1 MQMKNINTRADFL
14 RKEIQLNRQEA
25 IEENH
30 QLIKNFNTKLTH
42 DVTNLNEQLEEVRGE
57 IAESIKQRKRER
69 ADLMTEMQHITKR
82 IDRGKEEYD
91 SLNQMLQI
99 LHRETNC
106 LIKALKIQ
114 QALDMQDEI
123 DRESIFL
130 MGIKESNA
138 SIMLGNSNVE

>member
-1 MQMKNINTRADFL
+1 VQAPPEVLEEDAQFAMENPQGFMLESLSMIKELQMQMKNINTRADFL
-14 RKEIQLNRQEA
+14 RKEIQINRQEA

-91 SLNQMLQI
+91 NLNQMLQI

-106 LIKALKIQ
+106 LIKALKI
-114 QALDMQDEI
+114 
-123 DRESIFL
+123 
-130 MGIKESNA
+130 
-138 SIMLGNSNVE
+138 

>member
-14 RKEIQLNRQEA
+14 RKEIQLHRQEA

-99 LHRETNC
+99 LHKETNC
-106 LIKALKIQ
+106 IIKALKIQ
-114 QALDMQDEI
+114 QALDVQDEI
-123 DRESIFL
+123 DRESVFL
-130 MGIKESNA
+130 MGIKDSQT
-138 SIMLGNSNVE
+138 SIMPGAQ